1 MNPAL
6 DNGPLTNGAQNDMV
20 SKFQAF
26 KQGLTGDPKAQVE
39 ALLSSGRMSQEQ
51 FNRFSQIA
59 NQLKG
64 ILR

>member
-6 DNGPLTNGAQNDMV
+6 DNGAQNNMV
-20 SKFQAF
+20 SSFQAF

-39 ALLSSGRMSQEQ
+39 ALLSSGRMTQEQ
-51 FNRFSQIA
+51 FNRLSQMA
-59 NQLKG
+59 NQLRG